1 MVSGA
6 YVSPADTNPGSLFQ
20 HKMNHQVFRAPPK
33 VFQIRALPK
42 MTVTSMTRMDG
53 RLLTEAAVEVL
64 VFVDF
69 SSAGGAPVAAAVGSL
84 AAERMLVN
92 APRFRKIPQSHA
104 MRFVAMLTRMN
115 IMITFGTNENKD
127 DHEHSAKTG
136 ELIKQHDDSA
146 AESLL
151 IYQASLLFAM

>member
-20 HKMNHQVFRAPPK
+20 HKMNHQVFRAPPKVFQTRALTKVCRALLK

-69 SSAGGAPVAAAVGSL
+69 CFVGGAPVAAAVGSL

-92 APRFRKIPQSHA
+92 VAIIARTRVGQHRPQI
-104 MRFVAMLTRMN
+104 RLRQRR
-115 IMITFGTNENKD
+115 
-127 DHEHSAKTG
+127 SAFHY
-136 ELIKQHDDSA
+136 LSA
-146 AESLL
+146 A
-151 IYQASLLFAM
+151 

>member
-33 VFQIRALPK
+33 VFQTRALTKVCRALPKVFQTRALTKVCRALLKVFQIRALPK

-64 VFVDF
+64 AFVDF
-69 SSAGGAPVAAAVGSL
+69 CSVGGAPVAAAVGSL

-92 APRFRKIPQSHA
+92 GSARSRLCAPGRREAPRAGR
-104 MRFVAMLTRMN
+104 
-115 IMITFGTNENKD
+115 
-127 DHEHSAKTG
+127 
-136 ELIKQHDDSA
+136 
-146 AESLL
+146 
-151 IYQASLLFAM
+151 